1 MTAVAETGH
10 RYFSVPDVR
19 CTSEPVSHRKVEWMT
34 TIAVMTTAAER
45 LLSYAANW
53 HSRPTAEL
61 RTARIIARKL
71 TVENLRTA
79 APSRAPRPRRGGGAR
94 GWSERAAIWRHR
106 GSDCT

>member
-53 HSRPTAEL
+53 HSRPTAVGGSHEML
-61 RTARIIARKL
+61 AVKL
-71 TVENLRTA
+71 T
-79 APSRAPRPRRGGGAR
+79 
-94 GWSERAAIWRHR
+94 
-106 GSDCT
+106 